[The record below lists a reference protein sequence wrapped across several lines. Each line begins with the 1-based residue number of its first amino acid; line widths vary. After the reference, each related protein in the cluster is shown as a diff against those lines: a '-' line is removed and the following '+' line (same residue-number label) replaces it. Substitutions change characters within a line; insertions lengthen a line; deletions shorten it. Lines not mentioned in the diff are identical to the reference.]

1 MSQALVIHGSGGHGK
16 VVADAALS
24 AGWNVLGFSDEDP
37 GKAGAE
43 VLGLPVVAI
52 GLDQAMAHA
61 RAHQA
66 AAVVAIGDNRARRR
80 VFEAF
85 CQAGVE
91 LATIIHRSA
100 VIAPSARLG
109 AGTVVFAGAVINPDV
124 RIGEDVIINTGVTVD
139 HDTVIGDH
147 AHIAPGVRTGGT
159 VRVGAGAMLG
169 VGAMVRNNLGIGA
182 WSVVGV
188 GAVVVADIP
197 ERVVAF
203 GNPARIRRR
212 LD

>member
-1 MSQALVIHGSGGHGK
+1 MSRALVIHGSGGHGK

-52 GLDQAMAHA
+52 GLDQAIAHC
-61 RAHQA
+61 RAHHA
-66 AAVVAIGDNRARRR
+66 AAVVAIGDNRARQR
-80 VFEAF
+80 VFEALGR
-85 CQAGVE
+85 AGAE
-91 LATIIHRSA
+91 LATIVHRAA
-100 VIAPSARLG
+100 VVAPSARLG
-109 AGTVVFAGAVINPDV
+109 AGTVVFAGAVINPDAW
-124 RIGEDVIINTGVTVD
+124 IGDDVIINTGASVD
-139 HDTVIGDH
+139 HDNVIGDH
-147 AHIAPGVRTGGT
+147 AHIAPGVHTGGT
-159 VRVGAGAMLG
+159 VRVGTGAMLG
-169 VGAMVRNNLGIGA
+169 VGAQVRNDLAIGA

-203 GNPARIRRR
+203 GNPARVRRR